1 MSRANRNEGEAP
13 PGQLRRS
20 AVMVEREPEIVL
32 ISDRIGVSQLA
43 QLVDRFFTDMVKYVV
58 DLGRGEALP

>member
-1 MSRANRNEGEAP
+1 
-13 PGQLRRS
+13 
-20 AVMVEREPEIVL
+20 MVEREPEIVL